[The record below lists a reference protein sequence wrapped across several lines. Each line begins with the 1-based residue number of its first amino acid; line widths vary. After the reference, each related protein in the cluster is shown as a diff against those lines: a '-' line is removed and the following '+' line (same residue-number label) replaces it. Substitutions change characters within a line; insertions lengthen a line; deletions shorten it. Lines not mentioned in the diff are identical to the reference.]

1 MSTAYRNCP
10 REYGGAGVLDLYHY
24 QGSTRTA
31 MVVEHIY
38 RKTSTGFFYLL
49 IIEDVVL
56 ETGLNSSLWKMNF
69 THIAKYIQKHS
80 LIYSMLEYNT
90 EQDILI
96 STTHGEMEK
105 KREGDKSL
113 MSMALSLHTNSKSC
127 KISAIQRVSIQVRVV
142 SLNDISTVDGSR
154 IEPIFYF

>member
-38 RKTSTGFFYLL
+38 RKTPTGFFYLL

-56 ETGLNSSLWKMNF
+56 ETGLYGSLWKMNF
-69 THIAKYIQKHS
+69 THIAKDIQTHS
-80 LIYSMLEYNT
+80 
-90 EQDILI
+90 
-96 STTHGEMEK
+96 
-105 KREGDKSL
+105 
-113 MSMALSLHTNSKSC
+113 
-127 KISAIQRVSIQVRVV
+127 
-142 SLNDISTVDGSR
+142 
-154 IEPIFYF
+154 